1 MACGTRLLLRRESTI
16 AINSELSRIHQSLP
30 SMDRTLANFIRALRN
45 SEVRIST
52 AETLDAFN
60 AVELVGYEDRDFL
73 KRTLSLVLSKT
84 IDEKEVF
91 DNCFDQYFSFEDV
104 HGERRQGEGAEGE
117 PAEGDHAGGE
127 GEGGGGGEA
136 RPGQRAAPGKGKSKK
151 KKKSPSL
158 IEEEEEE
165 DLGPGEMTEA
175 SSALGQLLMNN
186 SRVELSV
193 AMAAAGE
200 AVDLRE
206 IQVFTQKGLY
216 TRKIMEEMGLSE
228 LNREI
233 GEAKESRSVP
243 VRRLGQELR
252 RRRDWLREQVRDYVE
267 KQFLLHADATG
278 RRLREDLLRRVKLS
292 NVEHRSFRLI
302 QEMVFKMAK
311 TLAAGHSRRKKVY
324 KRGSLNLPRT
334 LRHNMAYDGAIFD
347 LHWKSVKVDR
357 PRVFAICDVS
367 GSVANY
373 ARFMLMFLYSLEEV
387 MPKVRSFAF
396 SSDLAEVTDLFERNA
411 IEDAIAKTLRDY
423 SGGSTDYG
431 QAFADFKRLCMDDVD
446 NRTTIIIL
454 GDARNNYGDPRTD
467 ILKEMYDRSK
477 RLIWLNPEPR
487 NSWYV
492 GDAEMRKYMA
502 YCHQVDE
509 CNSLMHLE
517 RVVSNLL
524 RTVS

>member
-1 MACGTRLLLRRESTI
+1 
-16 AINSELSRIHQSLP
+16 
-30 SMDRTLANFIRALRN
+30 MDRTLTNFISALRN

-73 KRTLSLVLSKT
+73 KRTLSLVLPKT
-84 IDEKEVF
+84 ADEKETF
-91 DNCFDQYFSFEDV
+91 ENCFDQFFSFEDIR
-104 HGERRQGEGAEGE
+104 GEREAGQSEAGDEDQEGGEG
-117 PAEGDHAGGE
+117 GD
-127 GEGGGGGEA
+127 GEGGGAGGDA
-136 RPGQRAAPGKGKSKK
+136 QPGQRASGGKGKSKK
-151 KKKSPSL
+151 KKKSSL
-158 IEEEEEE
+158 IDEEEEEE
-165 DLGPGEMTEA
+165 DLGPGETSGA
-175 SSALGQLLMNN
+175 NSSLGQLLMAN
-186 SRVELSV
+186 SQVELSV

-200 AVDLRE
+200 AVDLKD

-216 TRKIMEEMGLSE
+216 TRKIMEEMGLGA

-233 GEAKESRSVP
+233 SDLRESGAIP
-243 VRRLGQELR
+243 DRRLGQELKQ
-252 RRRDWLREQVRDYVE
+252 RRDWLREQVRDYVE
-267 KQFLLHADATG
+267 KQFLLHADASG
-278 RRLREDLLRRVKLS
+278 KRLREELLRKVKLS

-302 QEMVFKMAK
+302 QEIVFKMAK
-311 TLAAGHSRRKKVY
+311 KLAALHSRRKKVF
-324 KRGSLNLPRT
+324 KRGQLNVPRT
-334 LRHNMAYDGAIFD
+334 LRHNMSYDGAIFD
-347 LHWKSVKVDR
+347 LRWKSVKIDR
-357 PRVFAICDVS
+357 PKVFAICDVS

-396 SSDLAEVTDLFERNA
+396 SSDLAEVTELFERNK

-431 QAFADFKRLCMDDVD
+431 QALVDFKKNCLDDVD

-467 ILKEMYDRSK
+467 ILKEMYDRCK

-487 NSWYV
+487 NSWNV
-492 GDAEMRKYMA
+492 GDAEMKKYMA

-517 RVVSNLL
+517 RVVGNLL
-524 RTVS
+524 RSVN